1 MRLVALPYQVY
12 VLTGSPFHV
21 GLLGLFQAI
30 PLISLPLIGGVIAD
44 RAGRRRVLIATQ
56 SGLAASSLVLAI
68 VTQVGFT
75 ELWILYALTAVSAS
89 FSAIDQPARGSLV
102 PTLVERSE
110 LPSAIALNQLL
121 YQTAAVV
128 GPAVGGLVIA
138 SYGVA
143 AAYWIDA
150 ISFAAAI
157 AAAVAIKA
165 PRQAQALP
173 QSVVESLVEGVT
185 YVARNR
191 LLLSEMVI
199 DLLAMFFGS
208 VRALMPFYAEQVFRV
223 GAQGL
228 GLLFAAPGVGALIAA
243 VTSGWVSRV
252 HRVGVAV
259 IVAVCAWG
267 LAIAAFG
274 LMTEGMF
281 ALALALVALAEAAD
295 VLSAIFRNTILQGV
309 VREELRGRL
318 TAIHGVFVIGGPN
331 LGQVRAGAVAAL
343 VSPQFCVVRGGL
355 LCLLSAAAGRIWAP
369 DLAWATTCRG
379 TRPRPCVRTPSRTI
393 RCCRTRRPRWTF
405 RPDRASDT
413 RSVRTTTRGSRARP
427 TERSAAERCP
437 VRRSPCT
444 RPRGAWAWVTGSA
457 SARVSRWAWVLVSE
471 PECLDR
477 AS

>member
-1 MRLVALPYQVY
+1 MSRATALLPDLSPLRRHRSFRLLWFGQLVSNAGTQMRLVALPYQVY
-12 VLTGSPFHV
+12 VLTGSPFQV

-44 RAGRRRVLIATQ
+44 RADRRRVLIATQ
-56 SGLAASSLVLAI
+56 SGLAVSSLVLAI

-110 LPSAIALNQLL
+110 LPAAIALNQML

-128 GPAVGGLVIA
+128 GPAVGGVVIA

-165 PRQAQALP
+165 PRQALALS

-208 VRALMPFYAEQVFRV
+208 VRALMPFYAEQVFKV

-252 HRVGVAV
+252 HRVGMAV

-295 VLSAIFRNTILQGV
+295 VLSAIFRSTILQGV

-343 VSPQFCVVRGGL
+343 VSPQFSVISGGL
-355 LCLLSAAAGRIWAP
+355 ACVLAAIAVAFWAP
-369 DLAWATTCRG
+369 EL
-379 TRPRPCVRTPSRTI
+379 PRYDRTE
-393 RCCRTRRPRWTF
+393 
-405 RPDRASDT
+405 
-413 RSVRTTTRGSRARP
+413 TTREEVNP
-427 TERSAAERCP
+427 EP
-437 VRRSPCT
+437 V
-444 RPRGAWAWVTGSA
+444 
-457 SARVSRWAWVLVSE
+457 
-471 PECLDR
+471 
-477 AS
+477 